1 MQRRIGIL
9 FVLVSLAGSGCSENA
24 SVLSQKEIQ
33 AIQLVFDAA
42 EQTPDVMEK
51 WSRSCAL
58 CHVNGEGGAPRMGD
72 ASAWK
77 PRIAKG
83 NAQLMVNTVRGF
95 NRMPPLGYCMD
106 CEDND
111 FAAMIKM
118 MAGIDK

>member
-1 MQRRIGIL
+1 MNFRILI
-9 FVLVSLAGSGCSENA
+9 VLISLAGSGCSDNA
-24 SVLSQKEIQ
+24 DEFSQKETQ
-33 AIQLVFDAA
+33 AIQLIFDAA
-42 EQTPDVMEK
+42 ENTPEVMEK

-72 ASAWK
+72 ASAWN

-83 NAQLMVNTVRGF
+83 NARLMVNTLDGF

-106 CEDND
+106 CEGDE

-118 MAGIDK
+118 MAGIDR